1 MGNSVEWQDI
11 TYKETFEEETRGLIR
26 RRQTDSCCKVGDLEG
41 ILNSLYIMDGADWV
55 GRGSL
60 QDTILSARIAA
71 YERFIAQWKAE
82 DGNPGNL

>member
-11 TYKETFEEETRGLIR
+11 TYKETFDEETRGLTR
-26 RRQTDSCCKVGDLEG
+26 RRQTDSNCKVEDLEG

-60 QDTILSARIAA
+60 QDTILYARIAA

-82 DGNPGNL
+82 TAK

>member
-1 MGNSVEWQDI
+1 MAISEEWRDI
-11 TYKETFEEETRGLIR
+11 KYQEVLEEETIGLVR
-26 RRQTDSCCKVGDLEG
+26 RRQADSCCKIEDLEG
-41 ILNSLYIMDGADWV
+41 ILKNLYILEGADQD

-82 DGNPGNL
+82 

>member
-11 TYKETFEEETRGLIR
+11 TYKEIFEEETRGLTR
-26 RRQTDSCCKVGDLEG
+26 RRQTDSGCKVEDLEG
-41 ILNSLYIMDGADWV
+41 ILTSLYIMDGADWG

-60 QDTILSARIAA
+60 QDIILSARIAA

-82 DGNPGNL
+82 S